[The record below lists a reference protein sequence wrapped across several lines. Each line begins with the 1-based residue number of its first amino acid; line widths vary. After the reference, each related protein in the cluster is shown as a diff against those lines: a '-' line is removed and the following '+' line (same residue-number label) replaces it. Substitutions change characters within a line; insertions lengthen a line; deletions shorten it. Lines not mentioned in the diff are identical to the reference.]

1 MKTLIAHVVAA
12 ALLSFGL
19 AAGAAECVYPHAPD
33 TMPDGATSTK
43 DIMLAAKKGYDQ
55 YNADMAVYLDCIK
68 TEHEA
73 SAPKIDSSM
82 SPEKKKAVQKQI
94 DDGEQ
99 RFVAKY
105 DSAVDEV
112 HAIMERF
119 NEQIRAFNAK
129 IKAEKEKSDH

>member
-12 ALLSFGL
+12 ALLTFGL

-33 TMPDGATSTK
+33 TMPDGPSSTK
-43 DIMLAAKKGYDQ
+43 DIMLAAKKNYDQ

-68 TEHEA
+68 TEHDA
-73 SAPKIDSSM
+73 TAPKIDASM
-82 SPEKKKAVQKQI
+82 SDARKKEVQKQI
-94 DDGEQ
+94 EEGET

-119 NEQIRAFNAK
+119 NEQIRSFNAK
-129 IKAEKEKSDH
+129 IKAEKEKSAN